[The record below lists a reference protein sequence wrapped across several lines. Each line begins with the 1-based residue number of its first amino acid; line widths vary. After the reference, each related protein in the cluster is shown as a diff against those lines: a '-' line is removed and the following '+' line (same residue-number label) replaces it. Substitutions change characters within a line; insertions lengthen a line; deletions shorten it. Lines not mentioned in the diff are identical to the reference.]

1 MYLIIKAN
9 YQVLNLFSFATF
21 QTFISLSVVTT
32 NGNIVG
38 KCFSYFLAL
47 ISCLGLTATVIVGS
61 LTLAN
66 LYVFPR
72 EALDQI
78 SIDSG
83 LGRGSIQGGVLILD
97 LEKKTLNS
105 ADFVRA
111 FLSFQFQVCTS

>member
-1 MYLIIKAN
+1 M
-9 YQVLNLFSFATF
+9 
-21 QTFISLSVVTT
+21 
-32 NGNIVG
+32 
-38 KCFSYFLAL
+38 
-47 ISCLGLTATVIVGS
+47 SCLGLTATVIVGS

-83 LGRGSIQGGVLILD
+83 LGRGSVQGGVLILD
-97 LEKKTLNS
+97 LKTVSLTS

-111 FLSFQFQVCTS
+111 VLSFQSQVCTS